1 MTKLNRSIRRWG
13 HVSCQLGPSL
23 SGVTFS
29 DQKGNWFLAPH
40 ERQRPAHN
48 RALKFTKNTWLP
60 PLCSHLLASPC
71 QSGSQPQPK
80 EMSSRIDKEPRT
92 RISKYLFFVTCQSTF
107 MIGTLK
113 SEAILMSPLPLVGFN
128 SQYSV
133 FMINLLKQEMKFSG
147 KCHEFTWKPF
157 QSFQSLQSG
166 WNPPSLFFQGQSSSR
181 SS

>member
-1 MTKLNRSIRRWG
+1 MLIILLNDDKSKQIY
-13 HVSCQLGPSL
+13 
-23 SGVTFS
+23 
-29 DQKGNWFLAPH
+29 
-40 ERQRPAHN
+40 HN
-48 RALKFTKNTWLP
+48 RALKITKNTWLP
-60 PLCSHLLASPC
+60 PLCSRLLASPC
-71 QSGSQPQPK
+71 QSGPQPQPK

-92 RISKYLFFVTCQSTF
+92 LISKYLFSFTCQSTF

>member
-23 SGVTFS
+23 SYIFRPKGQLIFS
-29 DQKGNWFLAPH
+29 PLWKTRASPQKST
-40 ERQRPAHN
+40 QIYQ
-48 RALKFTKNTWLP
+48 NTWLP
-60 PLCSHLLASPC
+60 PLYSRLLASPC
-71 QSGSQPQPK
+71 QSGPQPQPK

-92 RISKYLFFVTCQSTF
+92 LISKYLFSFTCQSTF

-133 FMINLLKQEMKFSG
+133 LMINLLKQEMKFSG

-157 QSFQSLQSG
+157 QSFQSLQNG